1 MAASQKKKKARVDQA
16 TIDQAWDHFRNYID
30 DDSVDE
36 LQELLSLIPLSK
48 QGGATT
54 TTATTHHMLFQSQQ
68 DLLPLLLSTA
78 CIGIAE
84 EAMSEYLAIAAADNR
99 GKNEVAAE
107 MGTTTTAILT
117 ELRTNICRY
126 VAKSLEYYPDNAM
139 TYSLAANFAR
149 TYGCCTGNC
158 SSGGGASSTTS
169 AAAARDLTVRWYLK
183 AATSSH
189 ELRQMAIQ
197 TIEDTENPA
206 SDDLK
211 EWLEVL
217 VLNHVCGVECTPS
230 TTSSA
235 TGAASRT
242 EHDENAEQEEEEE
255 ALSWSS
261 SAVEG
266 TARFMAAMLLS
277 TNNRHDEA
285 DQQLQYFPNLSHRI
299 HPNVWRG
306 STTTG
311 TQPISSSNNN
321 VVVDVVEPSKCPV
334 SFGSPVLPPALY
346 AKLCQVFD
354 KDASYWIE
362 SDYGARGYYSYFA
375 DLPKKDITNFKPT
388 NAIEEAVVYH
398 LLPRIQCHLGE
409 ELTSTIVGYEWWVH
423 TRPVGASLGHNLHFD
438 TDESKLET
446 AADGSISHPFVSSV
460 LYLTAPP
467 VSGATIVF
475 QQTPEAT
482 DNAPFAWC
490 SQPVDN
496 SLMVFPG
503 NLLHGVL
510 PCRDAGTSEE
520 TAIAV
525 VTNDKVDD
533 DDALI
538 NSLLAACGQPPPDDS
553 ARHRLSFMV
562 GFWTRRVPDEMA
574 ERRLYG
580 PCGPLPA
587 PNEADWVK
595 ELQMGYN
602 NNSKQAG
609 NGRIAATESFA
620 APTPL
625 PCIAPGW
632 QAINANQQG
641 QPEDD
646 VPGLEVPRA
655 IDHRFFVADAPRCFR
670 ESLFEPE
677 DDDDDDDGA
686 CIIDIDDEE
695 DEDDFSD
702 DEN

>member
-1 MAASQKKKKARVDQA
+1 MAASQKKKARVDQA

-36 LQELLSLIPLSK
+36 LQEILSLIPLSK
-48 QGGATT
+48 QQEGAATT
-54 TTATTHHMLFQSQQ
+54 TTTTTTTTKHKFQSQQ
-68 DLLPLLLSTA
+68 DLLPLLVSTA

-84 EAMSEYLAIAAADNR
+84 EAMSEYLAIAASDSR
-99 GKNEVAAE
+99 GKNTVAAE
-107 MGTTTTAILT
+107 MGTTTTAILD
-117 ELRTNICRY
+117 ELRANICRY
-126 VAKSLEYYPDNAM
+126 LAKSLAYYPDNAM

-149 TYGCCTGNC
+149 SYGCCTGSS
-158 SSGGGASSTTS
+158 SSGAGASSS
-169 AAAARDLTVRWYLK
+169 AAAAARDQTVRWYLK
-183 AATSSH
+183 AATSSQ

-217 VLNHVCGVECTPS
+217 VLNHVCGVECCAPS
-230 TTSSA
+230 TSRA
-235 TGAASRT
+235 TGASSSA
-242 EHDENAEQEEEEE
+242 EQDENNVEQEEE

-277 TNNRHDEA
+277 TNSRHDEA
-285 DQQLQYFPNLSHRI
+285 DQQLQYFPDLSHRI

-306 STTTG
+306 ASTG
-311 TQPISSSNNN
+311 APISNN
-321 VVVDVVEPSKCPV
+321 VVVEPSKCPV

-346 AKLCQVFD
+346 TKLCQVFD

-375 DLPKKDITNFKPT
+375 DLPKDSTNFKPT

-398 LLPRIQCHLGE
+398 LLPRIQRHLGE
-409 ELTSTIVGYEWWVH
+409 ELTATIVGYEWWVH

-482 DNAPFAWC
+482 ENAPFAWS

-496 SLMVFPG
+496 SMMVFPG

-510 PCRDAGTSEE
+510 PCRDAGTSE
-520 TAIAV
+520 TSAAVV
-525 VTNDKVDD
+525 VTNDDVN

-538 NSLLAACGQPPPDDS
+538 ESLLAACGKPPPVDS
-553 ARHRLSFMV
+553 AKHRLSFMV

-580 PCGPLPA
+580 PCGPLPS

-595 ELQMGYN
+595 ELQEGYN
-602 NNSKQAG
+602 RNSKQAG
-609 NGRIAATESFA
+609 NGRTGATESFA

-625 PCIAPGW
+625 PCVTPGW
-632 QAINANQQG
+632 EAINTNKHD
-641 QPEDD
+641 QPCEG
-646 VPGLEVPRA
+646 PGLEVPRA
-655 IDHRFFVADAPRCFR
+655 IDHRFFVADAPGCFR

-677 DDDDDDDGA
+677 DDDDEDDDGA
-686 CIIDIDDEE
+686 CIIHIDDDDEDDDEE
-695 DEDDFSD
+695 DVSD
-702 DEN
+702 VEN